1 MDQNGSNGS
10 GEKTFTQALTGLRQ
24 AAAEISRPSVTLEE
38 AMELY
43 RKGMKEAEFCSI
55 MLDKAEQQIE
65 VFDEGMRNDENI

>member
-1 MDQNGSNGS
+1 MDQKESSS
-10 GEKTFTQALTGLRQ
+10 GADKTFTQALTGLRQ

-43 RKGMKEAEFCSI
+43 RKGMKEAEFCSA

-65 VFDEGMRNDENI
+65 VFDEGMRDDQNI